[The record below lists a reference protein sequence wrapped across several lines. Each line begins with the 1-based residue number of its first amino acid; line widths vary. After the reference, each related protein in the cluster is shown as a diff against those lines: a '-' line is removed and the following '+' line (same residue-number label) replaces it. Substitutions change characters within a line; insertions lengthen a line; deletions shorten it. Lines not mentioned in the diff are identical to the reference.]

1 MTDSLLIQAIVKR
14 LEQADFE
21 VLPSPF
27 SVASV
32 PFEFTKAL
40 RGKSERALDL
50 VLLIDTS
57 TGRFGDTDSQRVRER
72 IEALSQALD
81 VTGSRYV
88 VTVIVAGAVLASGD
102 TEALTALCRVLT
114 VRSASLTTAAE
125 PIDAA
130 ARRALEDAIRVLLP
144 LRMEDFGDEVEPED
158 GSVLKELREALPPNC
173 DPQLVK
179 DVLAASSQG
188 SAAVTRA
195 LGRRLANVL
204 APEPPK

>member
-1 MTDSLLIQAIVKR
+1 VTDSLLIQACVKR

-40 RGKSERALDL
+40 RGKPERALDL
-50 VLLIDTS
+50 VLLIDAS

-72 IEALSQALD
+72 I
-81 VTGSRYV
+81 
-88 VTVIVAGAVLASGD
+88 SGD